1 MILENIQ
8 MKKEVQNNIIIYL
21 YLFIEVKKNR
31 TKEEKE
37 ALKLERQGLQRQYG
51 YAFVDGHLE
60 KVGNFIIEPPGL
72 FRGRG
77 EHPKMGTIKL
87 RVLPEQITLNC
98 GRSEKI
104 PKCPVPGHHWGNI
117 VFKPDCTWL
126 ATWTENVMGSVKY
139 IIYIYIIL

>member
-1 MILENIQ
+1 
-8 MKKEVQNNIIIYL
+8 
-21 YLFIEVKKNR
+21 
-31 TKEEKE
+31 
-37 ALKLERQGLQRQYG
+37 
-51 YAFVDGHLE
+51 
-60 KVGNFIIEPPGL
+60 
-72 FRGRG
+72 
-77 EHPKMGTIKL
+77 MGTIKL

-139 IIYIYIIL
+139 IIYIYILYYDNRYVFLAPSSSFKGKSDLEKYEKV